1 MINTD
6 EIRLKHK
13 FNCYFETKSG
23 KELGF
28 FCSRLKNCI
37 RAELINLLVPNL
49 MYNSRILHIIQKST
63 YRKDKRI
70 SMESHDN

>member
-1 MINTD
+1 MTNTE

-23 KELGF
+23 KGLGF
-28 FCSRLKNCI
+28 FCSWLENCI

-49 MYNSRILHIIQKST
+49 MQTAGYDNNTKVNIQK
-63 YRKDKRI
+63 R
-70 SMESHDN
+70 